1 MREPNIERK
10 ATGGTHARARVLSPN
25 AQKSSDVQASG
36 SNILRQR
43 LGNQGVQA
51 LAAGVIARSAA
62 TDVASSNGAS
72 SAQPSI
78 SQPGDA
84 HEREA
89 DWMADIVM
97 RMPAPVSAPSASA
110 QRIGTAAGGEVQR
123 MCAECDEESKEQKV
137 QRKEGTADAPQV
149 APAVAV
155 NISALRGGGSPLSAS
170 TRDFFEPRFGA
181 DFSRVRVHTGARA
194 ADTAKSIHAKAFTVE
209 QDIVFGQGQY
219 APESAD
225 GQRLLAHEL
234 THTIQQAGN
243 RASPKLQRKPDRP
256 AKSKPTTTQP
266 AIFIPATDLA
276 PPLFFAQPFHAE
288 PIDLTKPGALAGE
301 RFVSEVNIVEWAA
314 RRIWNDMTLL
324 GGTPEKDRLVKLLR
338 RGEDAALHASWRP
351 HANSTLMRI
360 APSGFADVP
369 GTGAATSAPKVEVL
383 YPANNPF
390 RGPEEAR
397 RHWAKFLFAN
407 WSRVEARLDQYTTD
421 LYVEKIKGAL
431 RTKVIPPGALLVK
444 QAQRVLQIEDS
455 PGKSFVPLGRWGAI
469 ATVGLEWM
477 GKRMKSVSPYAVVFE
492 VVGHEGVYF
501 EMSTDAFLKTDPFV
515 GKVVSDVA
523 KNTKGTAIVGQFI
536 KGFLN
541 ALASPVLIVL
551 DTGAKVLDMAT
562 MAVSAFGK
570 WRGWYDVGYTC
581 LSSTCRHY
589 EECLGTK
596 STSDCKSD
604 VLQQALEE
612 ATIIIPIYRQG
623 AECLEGDAEA
633 CGGIAALGLG
643 LIEGGVRGRV
653 AKSKGKLLEAEGAAG
668 KGRQMT
674 PGEFQDALIR
684 DAIDRPRP
692 GESGIGKAFEEPAA
706 REKPS
711 QSRLDIEK
719 PAKPAPKGAQEL
731 ATERTVDA
739 KAAQAGS
746 EVRLGDGKHGV
757 AAAGEGK
764 NAGFRL
770 CSSHCSLVAD
780 KLEQIEH
787 VLPEKSAMR
796 RDVNF
801 LKKKVRGLDTEV
813 QSGRLTQEMADRA
826 ARDIANNLRDSA
838 GTPIMDTLLQM
849 SVEDLRANRASL
861 KKQVGRAFQ
870 LGEEVAKK
878 FKEAGKKGVKEEPPE
893 GTHATGKTPEP
904 TTAVLTDAQMLAAE
918 LKRDVGPRP
927 PGHEAH
933 HIIPKGMKQAAEARA
948 ILEEAGIGI
957 NESANG
963 IWLPKDTSVANTF
976 ASDIH
981 SKVHTK
987 RAIRIMTEQLR
998 EGAKGGPAGVRRALR
1013 QIQLTLSDLKFER

>member
-1 MREPNIERK
+1 M
-10 ATGGTHARARVLSPN
+10 
-25 AQKSSDVQASG
+25 
-36 SNILRQR
+36 
-43 LGNQGVQA
+43 
-51 LAAGVIARSAA
+51 
-62 TDVASSNGAS
+62 
-72 SAQPSI
+72 
-78 SQPGDA
+78 
-84 HEREA
+84 
-89 DWMADIVM
+89 
-97 RMPAPVSAPSASA
+97 
-110 QRIGTAAGGEVQR
+110 
-123 MCAECDEESKEQKV
+123 
-137 QRKEGTADAPQV
+137 
-149 APAVAV
+149 
-155 NISALRGGGSPLSAS
+155 
-170 TRDFFEPRFGA
+170 
-181 DFSRVRVHTGARA
+181 
-194 ADTAKSIHAKAFTVE
+194 
-209 QDIVFGQGQY
+209 
-219 APESAD
+219 
-225 GQRLLAHEL
+225 
-234 THTIQQAGN
+234 THTIQQSGSGVA
-243 RASPKLQRKPDRP
+243 PKLQRKPDP
-256 AKSKPTTTQP
+256 PSKPKPEVSKP
-266 AIFIPATDLA
+266 AIFIPAADLA
-276 PPLFFAQPFHAE
+276 PPLFFSQPFHAE
-288 PIDLTKPGALAGE
+288 PIDLTKPGTLAGE
-301 RFVSEVNIVEWAA
+301 RFVSEANIVEWAA
-314 RRIWNDMTLL
+314 RRIWNDMTLS

-338 RGEDAALHASWRP
+338 RGEDAALHAAWRP
-351 HANSTLMRI
+351 RANSTLMLI
-360 APSGFADVP
+360 SPGGFADVP
-369 GTGAATSAPKVEVL
+369 GMGATTSAPKIEVV

-431 RTKVIPPGALLVK
+431 RTTVIPPGAMLVK
-444 QAQRVLQIEDS
+444 QAPRVVQIEDS
-455 PGKSFVPLGRWGAI
+455 PDKSFVPLGRWGAI

-477 GKRMKSVSPYAVVFE
+477 GKRMKSVSPYGVVFE

-501 EMSTDAFLKTDPFV
+501 EMSTHAFLKTDPFV

-523 KNTKGTAIVGQFI
+523 KNTKGTVIVGQFI

-633 CGGIAALGLG
+633 CGGIAALALG
-643 LIEGGVRGRV
+643 LIEGGVRGKM
-653 AKSKGKLLEAEGAAG
+653 AKAKGKFAVEAEAAAG
-668 KGRQMT
+668 KARQMT

-692 GESGIGKAFEEPAA
+692 GESGIGKAFEEPGAQ
-706 REKPS
+706 EKPS

-746 EVRLGDGKHGV
+746 EVKLGDGKHGV

-787 VLPEKSAMR
+787 VLPEKSPTR
-796 RDVNF
+796 GDVSF
-801 LKKKVRGLDTEV
+801 LKNKVRGLDKEV
-813 QSGRLTQEMADRA
+813 QAGRMTQEMADRA

-861 KKQVGRAFQ
+861 KKQVGRAFE
-870 LGEEVAKK
+870 LGEEVSKE
-878 FKEAGKKGVKEEPPE
+878 FKEAGKKGVKKEPPE
-893 GTHATGKTPEP
+893 GTDATGTTTKPR
-904 TTAVLTDAQMLAAE
+904 TAVLTDAEMLAAE

-948 ILEEAGIGI
+948 ILEDAGIGI

-976 ASDIH
+976 AGDIH
-981 SKVHTK
+981 SRVHTS

-998 EGAKGGPAGVRRALR
+998 EGALEGPAGVRRALR
-1013 QIQLTLSDLKFER
+1013 RIQLTLSDLKFER